1 MPARTG
7 WNEAS
12 VNPCLLIPIYNHK
25 ETIRGV
31 VNALA
36 YLNLPCLVVDDGS
49 DQETRARLERI
60 REEFPWVEILH
71 LPVNRGKGAALRH
84 GYRAA
89 AQRGFSH
96 AVQLDADGQH
106 EPADVPKLLEAAR
119 REPDALVLGDP
130 IFDETAPKSRL
141 YGRRLSQ
148 FIVWVETLSFSIHD
162 PLCGFRCFPLERT
175 VRLIDRLTLGDR
187 MEFDPVI
194 TVRLVWEGVPVIN
207 VPTRVRYFRDGL
219 SHFRLIRDNALIT
232 VAYVRLFF
240 GMLARLP
247 VWLWRK
253 RRRPR

>member
-1 MPARTG
+1 
-7 WNEAS
+7 

-25 ETIRGV
+25 DTIRGV
-31 VNALA
+31 LGGLA
-36 YLNLPCLVVDDGS
+36 PLNLPCLVVDDGS
-49 DQETRARLERI
+49 DRETRATLDRI
-60 REEFPWVEILH
+60 SEELPWVEVLR
-71 LPVNRGKGAALRH
+71 LPVNRGRGAALRH

-106 EPADVPKLLEAAR
+106 DPADVPKLLDAAR
-119 REPDALVLGDP
+119 REPEALVLGEP
-130 IFDETAPKSRL
+130 VFDASAPKSRL

-148 FIVWVETLSFSIHD
+148 LVVWVETLSRSVHD
-162 PLCGFRCFPLERT
+162 PLCGFRCFPLGPT
-175 VRLIDRLTLGDR
+175 VRLIERVGLGDR

-194 TVRLVWEGVPVIN
+194 TVRLVWDGLAVVN
-207 VPTRVRYFRDGL
+207 VPTRVRYFRGGL

-240 GMLARLP
+240 GMLVRLP
-247 VWLWRK
+247 ALLWRK